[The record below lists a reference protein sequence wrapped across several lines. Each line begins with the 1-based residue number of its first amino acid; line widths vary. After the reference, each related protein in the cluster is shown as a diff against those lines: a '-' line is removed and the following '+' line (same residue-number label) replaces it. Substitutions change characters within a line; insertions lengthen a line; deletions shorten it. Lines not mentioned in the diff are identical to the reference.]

1 MMDNILVSILVPVYN
16 TSEYL
21 RKCLDTLTN
30 QTLKE
35 IEIICVNDGSTD
47 NSLEILE
54 EYRAKDP
61 RVIIVNKKNGGL
73 PSARNAGIDNARGEY
88 LGFVDSDDYV
98 EPTMFELLY
107 KAAKKRNSEVVVC
120 GAEIFPESPAPSAWL
135 REVLSPRDCHY
146 PKFTT
151 DVLFKEKSRPFLW
164 RNLVKREL
172 IERENIRLKEDIV
185 LGEDQ
190 AFQFKVYP
198 KAKGITFISDKL
210 YHYCWYRPGSI
221 MNTELNRKIV
231 RKVDAHVNLCTH
243 VMDEIKRNP
252 TDSDM
257 RKEILL
263 WAVEL
268 LFDDFIKLSYKDRF
282 RIAKKLVD
290 SWRVFGYW
298 NFHNSFAPHINDM
311 FRYFHFIANSPEPAT
326 VDVSLIVNLYNS
338 KDYFSEFK
346 KSIIDQKEKNIEI
359 IFINNAA
366 DNGTY
371 IHLHKWLT
379 SDCRVRV
386 VNQAYSSL
394 ADTFN
399 QALYLAEGDAVVFC
413 DAHDV
418 LSSQSALSSHYQAL
432 VKDGADV
439 SCATTAFAS
448 GGSLNEL
455 KLYSFMF
462 KKQFLID
469 NEIKFENYS
478 SLTTRIFTAQAVYKA
493 GKVATSEE
501 DAELFRL
508 RSVWRRDWVYTDDAN
523 AILEGY
529 VKLLNIT
536 SEAKDSTGHIAV
548 IDELNSDKTAQLVL
562 NATNPYLM
570 PSEMYPNGEN
580 SQSKTFELICQIN
593 SAVDRTLAGSAAGV
607 FRLLGEFVNRRHAFL
622 SNNMHL

>member
-1 MMDNILVSILVPVYN
+1 MMDNILVSVLVPVYN

-21 RKCLDTLTN
+21 RKCLDSLVN

-54 EYRAKDP
+54 EYKAKDS
-61 RVIIVNKKNGGL
+61 RVVIVNKKNGGL
-73 PSARNAGIDNARGEY
+73 PSARNAGIDNAKGEY

-98 EPTMFELLY
+98 ELTMFETLY

-120 GAEIFPESPAPSAWL
+120 GSEIFPEDPAPSAWL
-135 REVLSPRDCHY
+135 REVLSPRDAHY

-210 YHYCWYRPGSI
+210 YHYCWYRQGSI

-231 RKVDAHVNLCTH
+231 KKVDAHVNLCAH
-243 VMDEIKRNP
+243 VIEEIKKTSVNE
-252 TDSDM
+252 DM
-257 RKEILL
+257 RKDILL

-268 LFDDFIKLSYKDRF
+268 LFDDFIKLSYKDRS
-282 RIAKKLVD
+282 RIAKKLVGL
-290 SWRVFGYW
+290 WRDFGYW
-298 NFHNSFAPHINDM
+298 NFHNSFMPHINDM
-311 FRYFHFIANSPEPAT
+311 FRYFHFVANSPEPEE

-338 KDYFSEFK
+338 KEYFAEFK
-346 KSIIDQKEKNIEI
+346 KSILSQTCKNIEI
-359 IFINNAA
+359 IFVNNAA

-371 IHLHKWLT
+371 IHLHRWLT
-379 SDCRVRV
+379 SDYRVRV
-386 VNQAYSSL
+386 VNQAYTSL

-399 QALYLAEGDAVVFC
+399 QALYLAEGKAVVFC

-418 LSSQSALSSHYQAL
+418 LSSDISLSSHYQQL
-432 VKDGADV
+432 TDENADI
-439 SCATTAFAS
+439 SCAKAALS
-448 GGSLNEL
+448 QDGSLSEL
-455 KLYSFMF
+455 KLYNFMF
-462 KKQFLID
+462 RKQFLID
-469 NEIKFENYS
+469 KEIKFRKYS
-478 SLTTRIFTAQAVYKA
+478 LLTTRAFTAEAVSAAEKI
-493 GKVATSEE
+493 ATPS
-501 DAELFRL
+501 DSAELFRL
-508 RSVWRRDWVYTDDAN
+508 RSVWRRDWVYTQDAN

-529 VKLLNIT
+529 CKLLDIT
-536 SEAKDSTGHIAV
+536 SEAKDKVGHIAI

-570 PSEMYPNGEN
+570 PPAVCPEGEN
-580 SQSKTFELICQIN
+580 SQSETFRLICEVNRSI
-593 SAVDRTLAGSAAGV
+593 DRNLADSVSGV
-607 FRLLGEFVNRRHAFL
+607 LRLLGEFVNRRHAFL
-622 SNNMHL
+622 ANNMHL